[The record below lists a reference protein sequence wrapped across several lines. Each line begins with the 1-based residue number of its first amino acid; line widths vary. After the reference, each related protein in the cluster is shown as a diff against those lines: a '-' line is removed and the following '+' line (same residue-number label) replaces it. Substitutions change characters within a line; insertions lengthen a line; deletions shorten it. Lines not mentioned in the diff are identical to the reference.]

1 VFVAWAPSRNVSL
14 TVAYVDLGNIVIRDH
29 QRGVYASLQV
39 GF

>member
-1 VFVAWAPSRNVSL
+1 MAWAPSRHVSL
-14 TVAYVDLGNIVIRDH
+14 TVAYVYLGNIVIRDH